1 MSYYDYIEES
11 ECAGRRSPSPDAVN
25 EAMQGMFRK
34 ILRTLQS
41 YFGDLKPAKDRFY
54 FIYRNIRRAPSQNH
68 FKFLKL
74 LPPDVGGLFVDVG
87 GNIGQSVQAIRM
99 FLPGVRIV
107 SFEPNP
113 NLARF
118 ISDCYRS
125 DAKVEV
131 RNVGLG
137 ERPGQFTL
145 HVPTYRGFVYDAL
158 ASFDREHAGS
168 WLSAD
173 TLFFF
178 NPEKLTISELACRVE
193 RLDDQS
199 LDNVTF
205 IKIDVEGFEAEVVKG
220 GLETIRACH
229 PILMIE
235 DYHEKQDL
243 KPILAGMGYLPFRFN
258 AGKLEPGEADTSTFL
273 ITPGTLK
280 AFGLDRCIVG

>member
-1 MSYYDYIEES
+1 MLKKI
-11 ECAGRRSPSPDAVN
+11 
-25 EAMQGMFRK
+25 FR
-34 ILRTLQS
+34 TFQS
-41 YFGDLKPAKDRFY
+41 YFGRLKPAKDRFY
-54 FIYRNIRRAPSQNH
+54 FIYRNLRREPSQNH

-99 FLPGVRIV
+99 FLPRVRIV

-113 NLARF
+113 NLAGF
-118 ISDCYRS
+118 IRNSYRN
-125 DAKVEV
+125 DAKIEV

-137 ERPGQFTL
+137 VMPGQFSL

-178 NPEKLTISELACRVE
+178 DPEKLTISELACRVE

-199 LDNVTF
+199 LENVAF
-205 IKIDVEGFEAEVVKG
+205 IKIDVEGFESEVIKG
-220 GLETIRACH
+220 GLETIKACR

-235 DYHEKQDL
+235 DYHEKPDL
-243 KPILAGMGYLPFRFN
+243 KPILAEMEYLPFKFN

-273 ITPGTLK
+273 ITPGAIK
-280 AFGLDRCIVG
+280 AYGLGRCIVG